1 MQIAAGRFKA
11 TCLRLMD
18 EVNQSHESVII
29 TKRGK
34 PSAKLVAVEEK
45 ITNPLFGFLKNS
57 VVSQKNII
65 DPIGE
70 NWDANE

>member
-29 TKRGK
+29 TKRGR
-34 PSAKLVAVEEK
+34 PIAKLVAVEEK
-45 ITNPLFGFLKNS
+45 ATKPLFGFLRNS

-65 DPIGE
+65 NPIDE